1 MVAVEDVTAA
11 VMGGAEAVVR
21 HARRRLRKR
30 RWSAPTTSTVSSPSS
45 SPAEVTSRDENCSF
59 CWWAMEVLFD
69 GESNMYLHTGRNKFT
84 RAHDID
90 IGCLVNFF
98 YEGDN
103 EMSVKVFDNESFRIH
118 YHDNDSGGNND
129 DDGNEED
136 EG

>member
-1 MVAVEDVTAA
+1 
-11 VMGGAEAVVR
+11 
-21 HARRRLRKR
+21 
-30 RWSAPTTSTVSSPSS
+30 
-45 SPAEVTSRDENCSF
+45 
-59 CWWAMEVLFD
+59 
-69 GESNMYLHTGRNKFT
+69 MYLHTGRNKFT